1 MKHLF
6 FKMLFWGSLIFSSH
20 ACNSFLNV
28 VVHHPHEFK
37 KTDKFILNQ
46 YITPNEK
53 KSLVQGAYITYEKEK
68 GKSSEKVTLY
78 FALQRATIS
87 FNVGKK
93 GFLKTAGQS
102 FEIEAVN
109 LTTEGH
115 SQTENSSNSVTTTDS
130 TGVQTLVS
138 ASSETKSWLQDKF
151 KLELS
156 PEMMQ
161 ALQKGNDLI
170 LRFYAGAMPITLTIK
185 GKKWAKVKVWLQS

>member
-6 FKMLFWGSLIFSSH
+6 FKMLFWGSLTLLLN

-28 VVHHPHEFK
+28 VTHYPDEFK

-46 YITPNEK
+46 YITPDEK

-68 GKSSEKVTLY
+68 NKSSEKVMLY

-87 FNVGKK
+87 FNVDKK

-102 FEIEAVN
+102 FEIQAIQ
-109 LTTEGH
+109 LSTEGH
-115 SQTENSSNSVTTTDS
+115 SQTESSSNLVTTTDS
-130 TGVQTLVS
+130 TGVQTIVNS
-138 ASSETKSWLQDKF
+138 SSETKSWLQDKF

-156 PEMMQ
+156 PEMIQ

-170 LRFYAGAMPITLTIK
+170 LRFYAGAVPITLTVK
-185 GKKWAKVKVWLQS
+185 NKKWAKVKVWLQS

>member
-6 FKMLFWGSLIFSSH
+6 FKMLFGGGLILSIN
-20 ACNSFLNV
+20 ACSSFLNV
-28 VVHHPHEFK
+28 VQHYPDEFK

-46 YITPNEK
+46 YITPDEK

-68 GKSSEKVTLY
+68 GKSAEKVMLY

-93 GFLKTAGQS
+93 GFLKTGGQS

-115 SQTENSSNSVTTTDS
+115 SQTESSDNVVTTSDS
-130 TGVQTLVS
+130 TGVKTAVS
-138 ASSETKSWLQDKF
+138 SSSETKNWLQDKF

-156 PEMMQ
+156 PEMMN

-170 LRFYAGAMPITLTIK
+170 LRFYAGALPITLTVK
-185 GKKWAKVKVWLQS
+185 NKKWAKVKVWLQS